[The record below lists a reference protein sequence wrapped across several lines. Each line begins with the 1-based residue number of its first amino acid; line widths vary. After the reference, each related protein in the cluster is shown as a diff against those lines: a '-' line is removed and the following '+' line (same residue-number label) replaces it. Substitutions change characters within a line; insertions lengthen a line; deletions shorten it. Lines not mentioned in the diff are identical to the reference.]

1 MPVTVS
7 VSYFNKHYVT
17 IYSRVYLLNETNHVL
32 GRQHCGYLCAV
43 TSRDAGYSQVQKS
56 EIYFR
61 GAFSSLS
68 VYFLSF
74 HFFSLFSFPSALF
87 LRFEV
92 ASQIQLRNLAGHWKL
107 PQRRRTMFAPTRH
120 VPWALNTPKCQVA
133 IAYFVYS

>member
-68 VYFLSF
+68 VHFLSF
-74 HFFSLFSFPSALF
+74 HFFFPLFLPFPSLSLLRSGLSNPAKEFGRAL
-87 LRFEV
+87 E
-92 ASQIQLRNLAGHWKL
+92 
-107 PQRRRTMFAPTRH
+107 AP
-120 VPWALNTPKCQVA
+120 PA
-133 IAYFVYS
+133 